1 MSSIR
6 FYTATVLL
14 FLGASCAVTKPT
26 ENTPL
31 QLSELQSTALESELA
46 WEILESLTT
55 EVGARM
61 PGTAKDAEAVVWM
74 QNKFKQ
80 LGFDK
85 IWLEPVTFPNWVRGT
100 ETLAM
105 VSPFTHDLIITGL
118 GGSPSTKGQVQAEVV
133 EFKTLEE
140 LKLAPIGSLDG
151 KIAYISYRMQ
161 RKPDG
166 SGYGPARNAR
176 SLGPFVA
183 AEKGAVA
190 LLIRSIGTDSTRFP
204 HTGSIS
210 GSQKGEPV
218 AAAALSNSD
227 ADLLSLTI
235 ARGKPVEL
243 LLEIGSGYQ
252 GSYTSHNVIAEITG
266 SEVPRE
272 VVIVGGHLDSWDM
285 GTGANDDASGI
296 AITTAAARLVADKKR
311 PRRSI
316 WVVAYANEEQGLYG
330 AKAFAKAHAHELD
343 RFILGNEADF
353 GAGRANTLR
362 VNVREEAMPAVNAM
376 AAQLAPLGIKL
387 DLTRKA
393 SGSADIGRL
402 RAVGVPV
409 VDVGQDGSQYFDWH
423 HTDNDTL
430 DKIDPETLA
439 QNVAVRATIIDFVA
453 NSDTVFGPISLS
465 K

>member
-1 MSSIR
+1 MRLII
-6 FYTATVLL
+6 FCFTGLLYILLTGCAT
-14 FLGASCAVTKPT
+14 T
-26 ENTPL
+26 EVEKDTPL
-31 QLSELQSTALESELA
+31 QLSELQDTALKSELA

-61 PGTAKDAEAVVWM
+61 PGTAKDAEAVAWM
-74 QNKFKQ
+74 QSKFKQ

-85 IWLEPVTFPNWVRGT
+85 VWLEPVTFPNWVRGK
-100 ETLAM
+100 ERLEM
-105 VSPFTHDLIITGL
+105 LSPFTHVLPVTAL
-118 GGSPSTKGQVQAEVV
+118 GGSPSTQGEIRAEVQ
-133 EFKTLEE
+133 EFKTLKD
-140 LKLAPIGSLDG
+140 LQAVAAGSLDG

-161 RKPDG
+161 RQPDG

-190 LLIRSIGTDSTRFP
+190 LVIRSIGTDDTRFP

-210 GSQKGEPV
+210 GSQSTQPV
-218 AAAALSNSD
+218 PAVAISNPD
-227 ADLLSLTI
+227 ADLLSLTL

-243 LLEIGSGYQ
+243 LLDIASGYQ
-252 GSYTSHNVIAEITG
+252 GNYTSYNVIAEITG
-266 SEVPRE
+266 TRAPHE

-296 AITTAAARLVADKKR
+296 AITTAAARLVADQQR
-311 PRRSI
+311 PQRSI
-316 WVVAYANEEQGLYG
+316 WVVAFANEEQGLYG

-343 RFILGNEADF
+343 RFVLGNEADF
-353 GAGRANTLR
+353 GAGRAYSLR
-362 VNVREEAMPAVNAM
+362 VNVRSEALPAIAEL
-376 AAQLAPLGIKL
+376 ARQLAPLGIEL

-409 VDVGQDGSQYFDWH
+409 VDVGQDGSKYFDWH

-430 DKIDPETLA
+430 DKIDPESLA
-439 QNVAVRATIIDFVA
+439 QNVAARATIIDFAA
-453 NSDTVFGPISLS
+453 NSRIIFGPIAVS